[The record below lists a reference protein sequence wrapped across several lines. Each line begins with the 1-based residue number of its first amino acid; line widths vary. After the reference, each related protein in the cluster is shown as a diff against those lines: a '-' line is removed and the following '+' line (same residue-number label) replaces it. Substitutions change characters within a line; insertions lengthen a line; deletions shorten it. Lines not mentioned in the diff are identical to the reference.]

1 MGFKRE
7 RESISVGVE
16 PGTHGSG
23 GWEQVVEPK
32 VSQELAAC
40 QPHPAEVYRFP
51 PLIGVCSSPLNSP

>member
-32 VSQELAAC
+32 VSLELAAC
-40 QPHPAEVYRFP
+40 QPHPAEVYRF
-51 PLIGVCSSPLNSP
+51 L